1 MAFGVCLPPF
11 SLTQS
16 IILKHSTIERS
27 FQKPPFCVAKVW
39 FLACKKGVFALQKYG
54 FCFLR
59 ECFLFCNTP
68 YRVHVTPTKWHH
80 NTSCHAPEHPRNGVA
95 LVLFGYI
102 IFTYFWVLPTFL
114 YLTNFA
120 FAKQKYYK
128 TNSK

>member
-1 MAFGVCLPPF
+1 MCSPPF

-16 IILKHSTIERS
+16 IILKHSTIERG

-39 FLACKKGVFALQKYG
+39 FLACKKWVFALQKYG

-59 ECFLFCNTP
+59 ECFLFCNTS
-68 YRVHVTPTKWHH
+68 YRVHVTPPKRHH
-80 NTSCHAPEHPRNGVA
+80 NTSYHAPEHPQNGVA
-95 LVLFGYI
+95 LVLFGNI

-120 FAKQKYYK
+120 FAK
-128 TNSK
+128 